1 MKSPKIIAIII
12 LLLSTMSNLLA
23 QHTIKI
29 ETHNT
34 VLCLQ
39 TTEEGQLLSTYFGK
53 KLLHSDEYPTIQGL
67 DKFKPGNDDLFNQ
80 RLAYVPAGTTNLLEP
95 ALAVTHPD
103 GNNTQVLHYKS
114 HLVEHIDN
122 NQTLTKIILS
132 DPRYNLSVVLYYKAY
147 FAEDVIEQWSEIK
160 NNEKGDVLLNKFASA
175 NLTLTANSFHLKSH
189 HSGWGKEML
198 ATDKE
203 LAPGIYTLDSKLGT
217 RTNFLHSSSF
227 MISLDQQATETTG
240 EVIAGSLAWSGNFK
254 IDFETFDE
262 YYLRI
267 TAGINN
273 FASSYTLEKGKSF
286 TTPAF
291 IYSYS
296 NKGKGQVSR
305 NLHNWARKYQIAHGQ
320 GDRYTL
326 LNNWE
331 TTYFDFDE
339 DKLKELA
346 VDTKKIGVDVFL
358 LDDGWFGNK
367 YPRNSAH
374 AALGDW
380 QANKEKLPH
389 GLGKIVQDTKDN
401 GVKFGLWLEPEMVSP
416 KSELYEKHPNWVVR
430 QAQLPE
436 YYMRNQL
443 VLDLSN
449 PEVQDFIV
457 ETIENIFHE
466 IPELAFIKWDCN
478 SLIYNAHSPTLKNQN
493 HFYIKYVEGLYAILD
508 RVTSKHPNLQMMLC
522 AGGGSRVDYG
532 ALKYFTEFWPSDNTN
547 PFDRIFMQWEYSNY
561 FPSISVDNQVTDM
574 GKQSIKF
581 KTDVAFMGKLG
592 FDTKVDELDAK
603 ELLFLQN
610 AVKQYD
616 NIKQVIWQG
625 DLYRLQDPYQN
636 KVAALS
642 YVDSKKDTVLM
653 LNYHMPTT
661 YATTIAKPIKMQGLD
676 PQKKY
681 KITEINIFPGEKSPI
696 DSSICYSGDFLQTVG
711 LNPQV
716 SAKRSSVLL
725 VITAE

>member
-1 MKSPKIIAIII
+1 MKSIHIPTIII
-12 LLLSTMSNLLA
+12 LLLSTMSKLLA
-23 QHTIKI
+23 QQTVKI
-29 ETHNT
+29 ETENT

-39 TTEEGQLLSTYFGK
+39 TTEDRQLLSTYFGK
-53 KLLHSDEYPTIQGL
+53 KLLHDEYVAIQSL

-80 RLAYVPAGTTNLLEP
+80 RLAYVSSGTTNLLEP
-95 ALAVTHPD
+95 ALTITHAD
-103 GNNTQVLHYKS
+103 GNNALVLQYTS
-114 HLVEHIDN
+114 HQIEHIDSN
-122 NQTLTKIILS
+122 RTLTKIILT
-132 DPRYNLSVVLYYKAY
+132 DPRYKLSVILYYRAY

-160 NNEKGDVLLNKFASA
+160 NNEKGDVILHKFGSA

-198 ATDKE
+198 STDQK
-203 LAPGIYTLDSKLGT
+203 LGSGIYTLDSKLGT
-217 RTNFLHSSSF
+217 RNNLLHSSSF
-227 MISLDQQATETTG
+227 MLSLDQQATETTG

-262 YYLRI
+262 YYLRV

-273 FASSYTLEKGKSF
+273 FASPYTLQKGKSL

-296 NKGKGQVSR
+296 DHGRGQVSR
-305 NLHNWARKYQIAHGQ
+305 NMHNWARKYQIAHGQ
-320 GDRYTL
+320 DARYTL

-339 DKLKELA
+339 NKLKNLA
-346 VDTKKIGVDVFL
+346 ADTKEIGVDVFL

-380 QANKEKLPH
+380 QANRQKLPH
-389 GLGKIVQDTKDN
+389 GLGKIVQDTKEK

-416 KSELYEKHPNWVVR
+416 KSELYEKHPDWVVR

-449 PEVQDFIV
+449 PKVQYFIIQ
-457 ETIENIFHE
+457 TIENIFQE

-478 SLIYNAHSPTLKNQN
+478 SLIYNAHSATQKNQN
-493 HFYIKYVEGLYAILD
+493 HFYINYVNGFYSILE
-508 RVTSKHPNLQMMLC
+508 RLRSKHPNLQMMLC

-532 ALKYFTEFWPSDNTN
+532 ALKYFTEFWPSDSTN
-547 PFDRIFMQWEYSNY
+547 PYDRIFMQWEYSYY
-561 FPSISVDNQVTDM
+561 FPSISVDNHVTDM
-574 GKQSIKF
+574 GNQSIKF

-592 FDTKVDELDAK
+592 FDIKVEELKPD
-603 ELLFLQN
+603 ELLFVQH

-616 NIKQVIWQG
+616 NVKKLIWQG
-625 DLYRLQDPYQN
+625 NLYRLQDPYQN
-636 KVAALS
+636 KVASLS
-642 YVDSKKDTVLM
+642 YVDSKQDTAVV

-676 PQKKY
+676 PSKKY
-681 KITEINIFPGEKSPI
+681 KITEINIFPGDKSPI
-696 DSSICYSGDFLQTVG
+696 DSAVSYSGDFLQTIG
-711 LNPQV
+711 FNPQV
-716 SAKRSSVLL
+716 SAKRSSVVLL
-725 VITAE
+725 ITAI